1 MSSADPY
8 SSPNL
13 TSTTPNTS
21 AGLLE
26 PLEASVGGTRIRSIS
41 NGVKPI
47 LNIGYGIN
55 MSVPERLMAALYAMT
70 VLGTVVTTDD
80 KEARSRGRGFAQ
92 HSARYA
98 TSDVGLSILAQ
109 VA

>member
-1 MSSADPY
+1 MSSTDPY

-13 TSTTPNTS
+13 DSTTLNTW

-26 PLEASVGGTRIRSIS
+26 PLEASVGGTGIRPVS

-70 VLGTVVTTDD
+70 VPGTVVNITGNRVTIAGGNVSPVGG
-80 KEARSRGRGFAQ
+80 EGAAQ
-92 HSARYA
+92 GGA
-98 TSDVGLSILAQ
+98 GEELLL
-109 VA
+109 